1 MQREGVKGKGIL
13 PQNALEIVEQVTK
26 EKALG

>member
-13 PQNALEIVEQVTK
+13 PQYALEIVEQVTK
-26 EKALG
+26 EKAVG